1 MTAPSTSH
9 LSRLCLAALLAVA
22 LPALPGAAAQP
33 GAAADPL
40 AAACARGVLVV
51 GVPFL
56 ADAPLA
62 GAKVRTPERLDGVA
76 AERLARQLGL
86 PLQAERLARQL
97 GLPLQLRRLAAGDA
111 AAQLAS
117 GAVDLVLADRRDG
130 APLAAQAPGMAVVGT
145 GYATAPKAV
154 IRGDTALRRWQ
165 DVAGRSVCMADAAQ
179 GAQALAQRHG
189 ATVRTYRAPS
199 DALVAVREGAC
210 DLALIDDA
218 VWAPLMKFPEWKKF
232 SATLAPQGPRAELV
246 WLAAARRR
254 GLAGRADAG
263 LAPRGRLD
271 GHDGQMGARRGLRRV
286 PGPGSARLPRLGVK
300 IQ

>member
-40 AAACARGVLVV
+40 AAARARGVLVV

-62 GAKVRTPERLDGVA
+62 GAKVRTPERLDGA
-76 AERLARQLGL
+76 A
-86 PLQAERLARQL
+86 AERLARQL

-154 IRGDTALRRWQ
+154 IRSDTALRRWQ

-246 WLAAARRR
+246 WLAAP
-254 GLAGRADAG
+254 ADAAW
-263 LAPRGRLD
+263 LAAQMQAWRREGTWTAMTAKWARDVAFDVYLD
-271 GHDGQMGARRGLRRV
+271 QEV
-286 PGPGSARLPRLGVK
+286 PDCHG
-300 IQ
+300 

>member
-40 AAACARGVLVV
+40 AAACAGGVLVV

-76 AERLARQLGL
+76 
-86 PLQAERLARQL
+86 AERLARQL

>member
-76 AERLARQLGL
+76 
-86 PLQAERLARQL
+86 AERLARQL

-254 GLAGRADAG
+254 GLAGRADVG

>member
-76 AERLARQLGL
+76 
-86 PLQAERLARQL
+86 AERLARQL

-300 IQ
+300 FQ

>member
-76 AERLARQLGL
+76 
-86 PLQAERLARQL
+86 AERLARQL

-286 PGPGSARLPRLGVK
+286 PGPGSARLPRLCVK

>member
-1 MTAPSTSH
+1 MIAPFSF
-9 LSRLCLAALLAVA
+9 RLFRPCLAALLALA
-22 LPALPGAAAQP
+22 LPGLPGAAAQP
-33 GAAADPL
+33 GVAADPL
-40 AAACARGVLVV
+40 AAARARGVLVV

-86 PLQAERLARQL
+86 PLQ
-97 GLPLQLRRLAAGDA
+97 LRRLAAGEA

-165 DVAGRSVCMADAAQ
+165 DVAGHSVCMADAAQ
-179 GAQALAQRHG
+179 GAQALARRHG

-246 WLAAARRR
+246 WLAAPGDAAWLAAQMQAWRRDGAWTAMTAKWARDV
-254 GLAGRADAG
+254 AFDVY
-263 LAPRGRLD
+263 LD
-271 GHDGQMGARRGLRRV
+271 QEV
-286 PGPGSARLPRLGVK
+286 PDCHG
-300 IQ
+300 

>member
-76 AERLARQLGL
+76 
-86 PLQAERLARQL
+86 AERLARQL

-286 PGPGSARLPRLGVK
+286 PGPGRDRKSVV
-300 IQ
+300 

>member
-76 AERLARQLGL
+76 AERLAQ
-86 PLQAERLARQL
+86 QL

>member
-1 MTAPSTSH
+1 MTAPSPSH

-76 AERLARQLGL
+76 
-86 PLQAERLARQL
+86 AERLARQL

>member
-76 AERLARQLGL
+76 
-86 PLQAERLARQL
+86 AERLARQL

-286 PGPGSARLPRLGVK
+286 PGPGSARLPRLGVN

>member
-76 AERLARQLGL
+76 
-86 PLQAERLARQL
+86 AERLARQL

>member
-62 GAKVRTPERLDGVA
+62 GAKVRTLERLDGVA
-76 AERLARQLGL
+76 
-86 PLQAERLARQL
+86 AERLARQL

>member
-9 LSRLCLAALLAVA
+9 LSRLCLAALLAMA
-22 LPALPGAAAQP
+22 LPALP

-40 AAACARGVLVV
+40 AAARARGVLVV

-76 AERLARQLGL
+76 
-86 PLQAERLARQL
+86 AERLARQL

-165 DVAGRSVCMADAAQ
+165 DVAGHSVCMADAAQ

-246 WLAAARRR
+246 WVAAPADAAWLAAQMQAWRREGAWTAMTAKWARDV
-254 GLAGRADAG
+254 AFDVY
-263 LAPRGRLD
+263 LD
-271 GHDGQMGARRGLRRV
+271 QEV
-286 PGPGSARLPRLGVK
+286 PDCHG
-300 IQ
+300 

>member
-76 AERLARQLGL
+76 
-86 PLQAERLARQL
+86 AERLARQL

-286 PGPGSARLPRLGVK
+286 PGPGSARLPRLGLK

>member
-76 AERLARQLGL
+76 AERLA
-86 PLQAERLARQL
+86 PQL

>member
-22 LPALPGAAAQP
+22 LPALLGAAAQP

-76 AERLARQLGL
+76 
-86 PLQAERLARQL
+86 AERLARQL

-232 SATLAPQGPRAELV
+232 SATLAPQGRAPNWYGWPPPADAA
-246 WLAAARRR
+246 WLAAQMQAWHREGAWTAMTAKWARDV
-254 GLAGRADAG
+254 AFDVY
-263 LAPRGRLD
+263 LD
-271 GHDGQMGARRGLRRV
+271 QEV
-286 PGPGSARLPRLGVK
+286 PDCHG
-300 IQ
+300 

>member
-76 AERLARQLGL
+76 
-86 PLQAERLARQL
+86 AERLARQL

-300 IQ
+300 IQDRKSVV

>member
-76 AERLARQLGL
+76 
-86 PLQAERLARQL
+86 AERLARQL

-300 IQ
+300 LQ

>member
-76 AERLARQLGL
+76 
-86 PLQAERLARQL
+86 AERLARQL

-286 PGPGSARLPRLGVK
+286 PGPGSARLPRLGVQ

>member
-1 MTAPSTSH
+1 MIAPFSF
-9 LSRLCLAALLAVA
+9 RLFRPCLAALLAVA
-22 LPALPGAAAQP
+22 LPGLPGAAAQP
-33 GAAADPL
+33 GVAADPL
-40 AAACARGVLVV
+40 AAARARGVLVV

-56 ADAPLA
+56 ANAPLA
-62 GAKVRTPERLDGVA
+62 GAKVRTPERLDGA
-76 AERLARQLGL
+76 A
-86 PLQAERLARQL
+86 AERLARQL

-111 AAQLAS
+111 AGQLAS

-165 DVAGRSVCMADAAQ
+165 DVAGHSVCMADAAQ
-179 GAQALAQRHG
+179 AAQALAQRHG

-246 WLAAARRR
+246 WLAAPGDAAWLAAQMQAWRRDGAWTAMTAKWARDV
-254 GLAGRADAG
+254 AFDVY
-263 LAPRGRLD
+263 LD
-271 GHDGQMGARRGLRRV
+271 QEV
-286 PGPGSARLPRLGVK
+286 PDCHG
-300 IQ
+300 

>member
-1 MTAPSTSH
+1 
-9 LSRLCLAALLAVA
+9 
-22 LPALPGAAAQP
+22 
-33 GAAADPL
+33 PL

-76 AERLARQLGL
+76 
-86 PLQAERLARQL
+86 AERLARQL

-165 DVAGRSVCMADAAQ
+165 DVAGHSVCMADAAQ

-246 WLAAARRR
+246 WVAAPADAAWLAAQMQAWRREGAWTAMTAKWARDV
-254 GLAGRADAG
+254 AFDVY
-263 LAPRGRLD
+263 LD
-271 GHDGQMGARRGLRRV
+271 QEV
-286 PGPGSARLPRLGVK
+286 PDCHG
-300 IQ
+300 

>member
-76 AERLARQLGL
+76 
-86 PLQAERLARQL
+86 AERLARQL

-300 IQ
+300 MQ

>member
-1 MTAPSTSH
+1 M
-9 LSRLCLAALLAVA
+9 R
-22 LPALPGAAAQP
+22 
-33 GAAADPL
+33 ADPL

-76 AERLARQLGL
+76 
-86 PLQAERLARQL
+86 AERLARQL

>member
-76 AERLARQLGL
+76 
-86 PLQAERLARQL
+86 AERLARQL

-300 IQ
+300 IK

>member
-76 AERLARQLGL
+76 
-86 PLQAERLARQL
+86 AERLARQL

-300 IQ
+300 SQ

>member
-76 AERLARQLGL
+76 
-86 PLQAERLARQL
+86 AERLARQL

-300 IQ
+300 IE

>member
-76 AERLARQLGL
+76 
-86 PLQAERLARQL
+86 AERLARQL

-286 PGPGSARLPRLGVK
+286 PGPGSARLPRLGGK